1 MDIEID
7 CVIGYKREET
17 LGKVENSMEFRN
29 SVKVVSK
36 RLAERVMWKPLY

>member
-7 CVIGYKREET
+7 RVTGYKREET
-17 LGKVENSMEFRN
+17 LGTVENSMEFRN

-36 RLAERVMWKPLY
+36 RLVETVMWKSLY